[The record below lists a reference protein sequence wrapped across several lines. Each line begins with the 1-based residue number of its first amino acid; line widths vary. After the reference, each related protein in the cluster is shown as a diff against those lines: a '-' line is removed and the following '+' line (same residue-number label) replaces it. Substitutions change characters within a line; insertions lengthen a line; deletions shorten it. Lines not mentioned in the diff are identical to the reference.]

1 MKVLEERLLFP
12 RGQFEE
18 CSDEGL
24 GKAWLLYMPAAS
36 AFLPGG
42 GTVSP
47 VSAGWPFVQVSRFVS
62 FLKASDQLAAAS
74 CVWCQ

>member
-12 RGQFEE
+12 TGQFEE

-24 GKAWLLYMPAAS
+24 GKAWLVYLPAAS
-36 AFLPGG
+36 AFLPGV

-47 VSAGWPFVQVSRFVS
+47 VSAGRPFVQLSRFVS
-62 FLKASDQLAAAS
+62 FLKASNQLAAAS
-74 CVWCQ
+74 CVWCR